1 MKKTLCVIIAVI
13 IALSSMTV
21 IAFAGAPDITM
32 TADKTDAKPGDVI
45 TVTVK
50 VAKGSNLASATLD
63 VVYDKAC
70 FEIVKDSMKA
80 TEAMGPT
87 INENYAENK
96 ARYIGTLE
104 KFLKDEAVLF
114 TIQFKVLKRGG
125 NISIVAD
132 EVYYIDT
139 SSIFGE
145 RKEVTDETNNNM
157 KDDVITIACPHSEK
171 TTNVVSNASC
181 HAEGKKEE
189 ICKECGMKTEITIEK
204 LPHELRDFVT
214 KAPTCEEAGTKVQ
227 QCSKCDYISESI
239 EIPATGHTEGEWKVV
254 KLPTTKEAGLEEK
267 KCTVCGKVLESRE
280 IPMIVVY
287 TLGDVNNDGYITAV
301 DARLVLRSV
310 AELVNL
316 NPIQS
321 LAADVNKDGKI
332 TAVDARLI
340 LQYVAGTPKF

>member
-1 MKKTLCVIIAVI
+1 MKKTLCVMIAVI
-13 IALSSMTV
+13 IALSSMTI
-21 IAFAGAPDITM
+21 IAFADAPNITM
-32 TADKTDAKPGDVI
+32 TADKIDVKPGDVI

-50 VAKGSNLASATLD
+50 AAKGSNLCSATLD

-87 INENYAENK
+87 LNENYAENK

-104 KFLKDEAVLF
+104 RFLKDEAVLF
-114 TIQFKVLKRGG
+114 TIQFKVLRRGG
-125 NISIVAD
+125 NISIEAI
-132 EVYYIDT
+132 EVYHIDG
-139 SSIFGE
+139 IE
-145 RKEVTDETNNNM
+145 RKEVTSGVNNNL

-189 ICKECGMKTEITIEK
+189 ICNECGMKTELTIEK

-214 KAPTCEEAGTKVQ
+214 KAPTCEETGTKVQ
-227 QCSKCDYISESI
+227 QCSKCDYISEAT
-239 EIPATGHTEGEWKVV
+239 EIPATGHTEGEWKIA

-287 TLGDVNNDGYITAV
+287 TLGDVNSDGYITAV
-301 DARLVLRSV
+301 DARFVLRSV
-310 AELVNL
+310 AELINL
-316 NPIQS
+316 NAVQS
-321 LAADVNKDGKI
+321 LAADVNKDGNI

-340 LQYVAGTPKF
+340 LQYVAGTTKF